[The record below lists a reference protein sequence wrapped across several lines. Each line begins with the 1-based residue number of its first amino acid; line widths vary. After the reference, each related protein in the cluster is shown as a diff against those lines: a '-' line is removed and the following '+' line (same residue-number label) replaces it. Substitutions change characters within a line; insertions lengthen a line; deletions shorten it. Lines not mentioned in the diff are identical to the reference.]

1 MTLRREPWQP
11 RPGHSDATLV
21 RPPTTSAGP
30 PTGGSPPWQ
39 PAAQAFWRRRQPT
52 ALPPSTSRSD
62 MSPRRKDA
70 KMTRAGHRR
79 RYDAI
84 VVGARCAGAATAM
97 LLARRGLDVLLV
109 DRARFPSEI
118 PHGHYVHMH
127 GPSRL
132 AAWGLLDRVLATGC
146 PPITSITMDLGD
158 FPLIDGVP
166 VGVAPRR
173 AALDKVLID
182 AAIEA
187 GAEFRDGFP
196 VHDLAFEG
204 DRVTGIRGR
213 GGLTEHARFVIG
225 ADGRNSR
232 IARRVSAPAYAEQPT
247 LACWYFSYWSGVAW
261 EGLEM
266 YRRGHRMI
274 FAHPTNDG
282 LLAVFVGWPITEL
295 AAVRPD
301 IEAQMMA
308 VVDRVPDLS
317 QRVRSGEREERIY
330 GAAQLPNFLRKPY
343 GPGWALVG
351 DAGSHK
357 DPARALGI
365 CDALRDAELLA
376 DSLTASLSGALAET
390 EALSEYERRRNE
402 ATMDDYEANL
412 RAARF
417 SPPPPEIL
425 QARAAARDDP
435 HAMAQFCL
443 AWEGRIP

>member
-1 MTLRREPWQP
+1 VIAA
-11 RPGHSDATLV
+11 D
-21 RPPTTSAGP
+21 TSSA
-30 PTGGSPPWQ
+30 
-39 PAAQAFWRRRQPT
+39 
-52 ALPPSTSRSD
+52 
-62 MSPRRKDA
+62 
-70 KMTRAGHRR
+70 
-79 RYDAI
+79 
-84 VVGARCAGAATAM
+84 AGAATAM
-97 LLARRGLDVLLV
+97 LLARQGFAVLLI

-118 PHGHYVHMH
+118 PHGHYIRLH
-127 GPSRL
+127 GPPRL

-158 FPLIDGVP
+158 FPLTGRGLVVDGVP

-173 AALDKVLID
+173 AALDQVLID

-187 GAEFRDGFP
+187 GAEFRDGFG
-196 VHDLAFEG
+196 VHDLTFDD
-204 DRVTGIRGR
+204 DRVIGIRGR
-213 GGLTEHARFVIG
+213 GGLTERARVVVG

-232 IARRVSAPAYAEQPT
+232 VAKRVSAPAYAEQPT
-247 LACWYFSYWSGVAW
+247 LACWYFTYWSGVAQ

-266 YRRGHRMI
+266 YWRDHRMI
-274 FAHPTNDG
+274 FAHPTNDE
-282 LLAVFVGWPITEL
+282 LSAVFVGWPIAEL
-295 AAVRPD
+295 PAVRSD

-317 QRVRSGEREERIY
+317 QRIRSGQREERIY

-357 DPARALGI
+357 DPVRALGI
-365 CDALRDAELLA
+365 CDALRDAEFLA
-376 DSLTASLSGALAET
+376 DSLTAAISGGPAEA
-390 EALSEYERRRNE
+390 EALSEYERRRNQ

-417 SPPPPEIL
+417 SPPAPEVL
-425 QARAAARDDP
+425 QARAAARGNP

-443 AWEGRIP
+443 AWEGRITRRTPAAELYQPPRA

>member
-1 MTLRREPWQP
+1 
-11 RPGHSDATLV
+11 
-21 RPPTTSAGP
+21 
-30 PTGGSPPWQ
+30 
-39 PAAQAFWRRRQPT
+39 
-52 ALPPSTSRSD
+52 
-62 MSPRRKDA
+62 
-70 KMTRAGHRR
+70 MTRAGYRH

-97 LLARRGLDVLLV
+97 LLARRGFDVLLV

-118 PHGHYVHMH
+118 PHGHYIRRH
-127 GPSRL
+127 GPPRL
-132 AAWGLLDRVLATGC
+132 AAWGLLDRVLATGA

-158 FPLIDGVP
+158 FPLTGRGLAVDGVP

-173 AALDKVLID
+173 AALDQVLID

-187 GAEFRDGFP
+187 GAEFRDGFG
-196 VHDLAFEG
+196 VHDLTFEAG
-204 DRVTGIRGR
+204 RVTGIRGR
-213 GGLTEHARFVIG
+213 GGLTERARVVIG

-232 IARRVSAPAYAEQPT
+232 VARRVSAPAYATHPT
-247 LACWYFSYWSGVAW
+247 LACWYFGYWSGVAL

-266 YRRGHRMI
+266 HRRDHRMI
-274 FAHPTNDG
+274 FAHPTNDD
-282 LLAVFVGWPITEL
+282 LLAVFVGWPIAEL

-317 QRVRSGEREERIY
+317 QRIRAGRREERIY

-351 DAGSHK
+351 DAGCHK

-365 CDALRDAELLA
+365 CDALRDAELLT
-376 DSLTASLSGALAET
+376 DSLTASLSGALAEAK
-390 EALSEYERRRNE
+390 ALSEYERRRNE
-402 ATMDDYEANL
+402 VTMDDYEANL

-417 SPPPPEIL
+417 GPPTPEIL
-425 QARAAARDDP
+425 QARAAARGDP

-443 AWEGRIP
+443 AWEGRSSASVSAARLYEPRRADLGVECRPAGPHEGRRDGLPQDLSRDPHG